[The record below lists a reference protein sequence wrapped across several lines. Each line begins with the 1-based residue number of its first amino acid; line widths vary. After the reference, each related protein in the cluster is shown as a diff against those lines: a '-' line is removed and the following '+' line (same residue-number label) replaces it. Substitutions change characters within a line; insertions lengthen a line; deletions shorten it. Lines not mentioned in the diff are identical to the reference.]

1 MQLTFTSIYPLKFLE
16 NDFTPFN
23 PPMDSVWGS
32 IIDMAGDNFLV
43 VGDSGIVVNPSPE
56 MVLVA
61 NFDI

>member
-1 MQLTFTSIYPLKFLE
+1 
-16 NDFTPFN
+16 
-23 PPMDSVWGS
+23 MDSVWGS

-43 VGDSGIVVNPSPE
+43 VGDAGIVVNPSPE

>member
-1 MQLTFTSIYPLKFLE
+1 MTLP
-16 NDFTPFN
+16 PFN

-32 IIDMAGDNFLV
+32 IIDMAGDSFLV
-43 VGDSGIVVNPSPE
+43 VGDAGIVVNPSPE